1 MKKVKK
7 DAPRQAR
14 RTRALARFSISRRT
28 ADDVE
33 HAAYLAR
40 KEQERHALHAALGI

>member
-14 RTRALARFSISRRT
+14 RTAALARFKTDTSRKT
-28 ADDVE
+28 DD
-33 HAAYLAR
+33 AYMAR
-40 KEQERHALHAALGI
+40 KAVESAALHRALGVPQ

>member
-14 RTRALARFSISRRT
+14 RARALARLDINPSR
-28 ADDVE
+28 ADDP
-33 HAAYLAR
+33 AYVAR
-40 KEQERHALHAALGI
+40 KEQERHALRTALSL